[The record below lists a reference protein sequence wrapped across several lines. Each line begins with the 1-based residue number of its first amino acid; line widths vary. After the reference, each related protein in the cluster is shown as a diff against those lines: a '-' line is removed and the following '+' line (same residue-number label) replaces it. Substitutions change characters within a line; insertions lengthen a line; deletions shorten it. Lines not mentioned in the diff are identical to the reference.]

1 MTNQIM
7 LALDGSDKGK
17 RALPVSLA
25 LADIAD
31 TGLHLVRVVPPLSER
46 VANQA
51 ALVGLDPKKAPTRQD
66 AEEELGQVALSLTTH
81 ARRAVSWEVLEGSD
95 VPAVLSTVAQERD
108 ARAVVMG
115 TRGASATGLVI
126 VGSVADR
133 VMRECP
139 KPVVLVPPG
148 AADLKG
154 KQIEIR
160 RLLVPLDGSALA
172 ARSIDFLLEMAHTVA
187 LEFVLLEVVQNPAD
201 VSHIERRLQSAAAR
215 FHGRSAEAVPR
226 VVLGGDIAKA
236 IAAAVREFTVDMI
249 AMSTRG
255 EGGLRRLI
263 LGSVAEGVVRAA
275 EVPVL
280 LLTPA
285 MLAASFP
292 GSVSAIPDAVVGQ
305 GVDE

>member
-7 LALDGSDKGK
+7 LALDGSEKGA

-31 TGLHLVRVVPPLSER
+31 TGLHLVRVIPPISDR

-51 ALVGLDPKKAPTRQD
+51 ALIGLDPARAPTRRD
-66 AEEELGQVALSLTTH
+66 AEEALGQIARSLTM
-81 ARRAVSWEVLEGSD
+81 RSPRAVSWEVLEGLD
-95 VPAVLSTVAQERD
+95 VPAVLSTIAQERD
-108 ARAVVMG
+108 VRALVMG
-115 TRGASATGLVI
+115 TRGANATGLVI

-148 AADLKG
+148 ASDLKG
-154 KQIEIR
+154 KQIQIR

-172 ARSIDFLLEMAHTVA
+172 ARSIDFLLEMAHTIA

-201 VSHIERRLQSAAAR
+201 VPHVERRLQSAADR

-226 VVLGGDIAKA
+226 IVLGGDIAKA

-255 EGGLRRLI
+255 EGGLRRFI

-285 MLAASFP
+285 MLAAS
-292 GSVSAIPDAVVGQ
+292 VG
-305 GVDE
+305 EAPSRELTPHSTNR